1 MDQLGKKLSQYVI
14 TIFLVAFGLL
24 FLVKYLSGDEL
35 ESQPVTMLWASIFLI
50 VVGIIAAPAVMAKFN
65 RTLTVVVGFVGIA
78 VAAFLAYSVWYSV
91 DEEIE
96 FQAKKKA
103 IDEAV
108 IQRLK
113 DIREA
118 QEAYKEFNGRYTNN
132 FDTLIAWVKKPVM
145 PITFKMG
152 TFHDSLPEEKSFD
165 NGFVLKQHE
174 VDSVATILGLDEKEF
189 LRQIDK
195 NETVYKV
202 IDTLYTSF
210 YDENFAR
217 EKRRAKKLP
226 PVSLDSLP
234 FSPLKGERFVVR
246 VGAVDKGGV
255 TQPTILVQDPTPF
268 GREKVKKDTLR
279 FGSLDEPITDGNW
292 K

>member
-35 ESQPVTMLWASIFLI
+35 ESQPTSMLWASIFLI
-50 VVGIIAAPAVMAKFN
+50 LVGIIAAPAVMAKFN
-65 RTLTVVVGFVGIA
+65 RTLIVIVGFIGIA

-152 TFHDSLPEEKSFD
+152 TFHDTLPEAESFEK
-165 NGFVLKQHE
+165 GFVLKQQE
-174 VDSVATILGLDEKEF
+174 VDSVANILGVDEKEF

-195 NETVYKV
+195 NETAYKV

-210 YDENFAR
+210 YDENFAH
-217 EKRRAKKLP
+217 EKRRGKRLP
-226 PVSLDSLP
+226 SVSLDSLP
-234 FSPLKGERFVVR
+234 YSPLKGERFVVR
-246 VGAVDKGGV
+246 VGTVDKGGV

>member
-35 ESQPVTMLWASIFLI
+35 ESQPTSMLWASIFLI
-50 VVGIIAAPAVMAKFN
+50 IVGIIAAPAVMAKFN
-65 RTLTVVVGFVGIA
+65 RTLIVIVGFIGIA

-152 TFHDSLPEEKSFD
+152 TFHDSLPEAESFEK
-165 NGFVLKQHE
+165 GLVLKQQE
-174 VDSVATILGLDEKEF
+174 VDSVATSLGLDEKEF

-246 VGAVDKGGV
+246 IGEVDKGGV